1 MDFEKNKIKNYFLYD
16 TPVENLFIG
25 EYMLDAPGDYV
36 KVYLLAMMHMQV
48 DDAVDNMALAKALNL
63 PYDAVDKAWDYWQ
76 SVGLVRK
83 VAKAE
88 GSDAYKVLFVNLKE
102 AAFGKCA
109 IELVDANKVQQ
120 KDAIDLS
127 SVDLGQLYRNIE
139 KTTGRMMDGK
149 EAETIA
155 EWLTDFNIRPE
166 VILYC
171 YKYSTENGKSNRVRY
186 VEKILMDWREK
197 NLDTVALV
205 EEYLGESDKAFRLYK
220 RVFKA
225 LGFDGRKPTEPEK
238 EIMRKWFFEMNL
250 SIDDVLTAISKTT
263 SSYAPNIKYVDSII
277 AQSRA
282 IETDKT
288 DAESAY
294 AKVQAQYETIREEN
308 AKKTK
313 DIRQR
318 IFTEIPEV
326 ENIMAQLRSC
336 SSDAIAA
343 MLSRNV
349 SEQKAVEQKRK
360 ELNLKKEKMLRDV
373 GYAPNALDP
382 IYSCSKCKDTGLL
395 DDGTTTC
402 SCYAE
407 KLEIFI
413 NGRSF
418 K

>member
-16 TPVENLFIG
+16 TDIENLFIG

-36 KVYLLAMMHMQV
+36 KVYLLAQMHMQV
-48 DDAVDNMALAKALNL
+48 DDAVDNTVLAKSLNL
-63 PYDAVDKAWDYWQ
+63 PNDAIDKAWDYWQ
-76 SVGLVRK
+76 SLGLVRK

-88 GSDAYKVLFVNLKE
+88 GSEAYRVVFVNLKE
-102 AAFGKCA
+102 AAFGKCP
-109 IELVDANKVQQ
+109 IEFVDANKVSQ

-139 KTTGRMMDGK
+139 KTTGRMLDGK

-155 EWLTDFNIRPE
+155 EWLTDYNISPE

-197 NLDTVALV
+197 NLDTVALI
-205 EEYLGESDKAFRLYK
+205 EEYLGESDRAFKLYK

-238 EIMRKWFFEMNL
+238 AIMRKWFFEMNL
-250 SIDDVLTAISKTT
+250 SIDEVLEAIGKTT
-263 SSYAPNIKYVDSII
+263 GSNSPNIKYVDAII
-277 AQSRA
+277 AQSKA
-282 IETDKT
+282 VDTEKTET
-288 DAESAY
+288 ESAY
-294 AKVQAQYETIREEN
+294 SKVQAQYEAIREEN

-313 DIRQR
+313 EIRQR
-318 IFTEIPEV
+318 IFAQIPEM
-326 ENIMAQLRSC
+326 ENIMAQLKDC
-336 SSDAIAA
+336 SAAAVSA
-343 MLSRNV
+343 MLARNT
-349 SEQKAVEQKRK
+349 SELKEIEQRRK
-360 ELNLKKEKMLRDV
+360 ELNLKKEKLLKV
-373 GYAPNALDP
+373 EGYAQNALDP

-395 DDGTTTC
+395 DDGTTC

-407 KLEIFI
+407 KLEKII